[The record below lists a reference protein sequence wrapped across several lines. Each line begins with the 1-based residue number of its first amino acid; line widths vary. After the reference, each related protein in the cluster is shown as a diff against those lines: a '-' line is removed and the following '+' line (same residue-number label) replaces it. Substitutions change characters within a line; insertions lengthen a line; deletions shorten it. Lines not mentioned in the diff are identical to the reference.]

1 MDITLKNLGPIQEA
15 NFTVGDLT
23 VICGRNNT
31 GKTYI
36 TYALYG
42 FLDDWEHKDYWALND
57 VDGLDAYFIKN
68 IFHEKE
74 FIISEQDVFSRA
86 YKLLDSAQ
94 VHFNK
99 RIAGIFNGERSRFS
113 NSHLEIMLDS
123 SLYLLKKKRWH
134 SSFIQDEVSEEGASI
149 TFYHDNEKSLVK
161 ISTSKDTSVGDEDF
175 IAFINDAIKNSVF
188 QNIIPKAFI
197 ASAERTGAALFQR
210 EVDFTRSRLIDILK
224 ETNINPQQLLGRFTA
239 EYPLPVKHNID
250 FIRNLPNIINK
261 QSMFTQEHLFAQKH
275 PEVLQAFAD
284 IAGGEYAI
292 NTTGGVSYSP
302 SNQPDLK
309 LSLAES
315 SSTVRSLVEIGFYL
329 RHLAQK
335 GDLLMVDEPELN
347 LHPENQ
353 RKIARLFAM
362 LVNHGIRVFI
372 TTHSDYIIKEFNTLL
387 LLNKPDERLQVL
399 AKREG
404 YQLSELLK
412 PEQLNVYMT
421 AVDERVTDKISY
433 TLIPAKITHDSG
445 IELTSFNDTIEDMNR
460 LQDEIVWG

>member
-42 FLDDWEHKDYWALND
+42 FLDDWEHKDYWTLND
-57 VDGLDAYFIKN
+57 ADGLDIDFIEN
-68 IFHEKE
+68 LLHAKE
-74 FIISEQDVFSRA
+74 IVTSKQDFFNSA
-86 YKLLDSAQ
+86 YKLLDSAL
-94 VHFNK
+94 VHFNRK
-99 RIAGIFNGERSRFS
+99 IAGIFNGERSRFQ
-113 NSHLEIMLDS
+113 NSCLEIKLDS
-123 SLYLLKKKRWH
+123 SFYVSKTKKWH
-134 SSFIQDEVSEEGASI
+134 LRFAEDEVTKDGISI
-149 TFYHDNEKSLVK
+149 GFYYDNEKSLVN
-161 ISTSKDTSVGDEDF
+161 ISVSKDVSIPDEDF
-175 IAFINDAIKNSVF
+175 IALVNDGVKCEIF
-188 QNIIPKAFI
+188 QGIIPKAFI

-250 FIRNLPNIINK
+250 FIRDLPNIINK
-261 QSMFTQEHLFAQKH
+261 QSEFSQQH

-292 NTTGGVSYSP
+292 NTAGGISYSP
-302 SNQPDLK
+302 NNQPDLK

-315 SSTVRSLVEIGFYL
+315 SSTVRSLVDIGFYL
-329 RHLAQK
+329 RHLAKK

-387 LLNKPDERLQVL
+387 LLNKPDERLQAL
-399 AKREG
+399 AQREG
-404 YQLSELLK
+404 YKSSELLK
-412 PEQLNVYMT
+412 SEQLNVYMT

>member
-36 TYALYG
+36 TYTLYG
-42 FLDDWEHKDYWALND
+42 FLDDWEHKDYWTLND
-57 VDGLDAYFIKN
+57 ADGLDLGFIEN
-68 IFHEKE
+68 ILHAKKTV
-74 FIISEQDVFSRA
+74 ISKQDFFNNA
-86 YKLLDSAQ
+86 YKLLDSAL
-94 VHFNK
+94 VHFNRK
-99 RIAGIFNGERSRFS
+99 IAGVFNGERSRFE
-113 NSHLEIMLDS
+113 NSHLELKLDS
-123 SLYLLKKKRWH
+123 GFYVSQTKKWYIRPIENKVTGDK
-134 SSFIQDEVSEEGASI
+134 ISI
-149 TFYHDNEKSLVK
+149 KFNYDSEKSLFI
-161 ISTSKDTSVGDEDF
+161 ISASKNSNIKDGDF
-175 IAFINDAIKNSVF
+175 ISFINEFIKYKAF
-188 QNIIPKAFI
+188 DGLIPKAFI

-224 ETNINPQQLLGRFTA
+224 ETNINSQQLLGRFTA

-250 FIRNLPNIINK
+250 FIRDLPNIINK
-261 QSMFTQEHLFAQKH
+261 QSELSQQH
-275 PEVLQAFAD
+275 PEVLQDFAD

-292 NTTGGVSYSP
+292 NAAGGIIYSP
-302 SNQPDLK
+302 NNQPDLK

-315 SSTVRSLVEIGFYL
+315 SSTVRSLVDIGFYL
-329 RHLAQK
+329 RHLAK
-335 GDLLMVDEPELN
+335 EGDLLMVDEPELN

-387 LLNKPDERLQVL
+387 LLNKPDERLQTL
-399 AKREG
+399 AQCEG
-404 YQLSELLK
+404 YKSSELLK
-412 PEQLNVYMT
+412 SEQLNVYMT

>member
-42 FLDDWEHKDYWALND
+42 FLDYWNAGWPEVVVPNGFD
-57 VDGLDAYFIKN
+57 VYPLETYARRLLGVSCAEYSNNWISK
-68 IFHEKE
+68 IFVNT
-74 FIISEQDVFSRA
+74 QD
-86 YKLLDSAQ
+86 
-94 VHFNK
+94 
-99 RIAGIFNGERSRFS
+99 RF
-113 NSHLEIMLDS
+113 
-123 SLYLLKKKRWH
+123 
-134 SSFIQDEVSEEGASI
+134 
-149 TFYHDNEKSLVK
+149 
-161 ISTSKDTSVGDEDF
+161 
-175 IAFINDAIKNSVF
+175 KNSIFYLDDDINETPTVKSE
-188 QNIIPKAFI
+188 NSKTLPKAFI

-224 ETNINPQQLLGRFTA
+224 ETNVNPQQLLGRFTA

-250 FIRNLPNIINK
+250 FTRDLPNIVNK
-261 QSMFTQEHLFAQKH
+261 QSEFTQKY
-275 PEVLQAFAD
+275 PEILQAFAD

-292 NTTGGVSYSP
+292 NTAGGISYSP
-302 SNQPDLK
+302 SNQPDLN

-387 LLNKPDERLQVL
+387 LLNKSDERLQAL
-399 AKREG
+399 AQREG
-404 YQLSELLK
+404 YHSVELLK

-421 AVDERVTDKISY
+421 TVDERVTDKISY